1 MDGGEYFEDA
11 RLPDAE
17 PVEGVLRFVPLLE
30 SYYRRAHDEM
40 PEELQRTFRRHRLT
54 GRHGG
59 VLVQLVHGRELTV
72 TELAERLGV
81 RLSTASELV
90 GDLASVALV
99 VRRPDPGDRRRV
111 LVALGPDYQ
120 EPMERFMAA
129 RAAPLLRVLERLS
142 PSEQQGFAA
151 GLEAWAREVN
161 GQSAPEPPSI
171 L

>member
-1 MDGGEYFEDA
+1 MHGAEDSDDA
-11 RLPDAE
+11 RLPDADL
-17 PVEGVLRFVPLLE
+17 VEGVLRFVPLLE
-30 SYYRRAHDEM
+30 NYYRRAHDEM
-40 PEELQRTFRRHRLT
+40 PEELKRTFRSHGLT

-90 GDLASVALV
+90 GDLACVGLV
-99 VRRPDPGDRRRV
+99 MRRPDPGDRRRV
-111 LVALGPDYQ
+111 LVALGRDYQ
-120 EPMERFMAA
+120 EPMERFMAS

-142 PSEQQGFAA
+142 PSELQGFAA

-161 GQSAPEPPSI
+161 G
-171 L
+171 